1 MRNCQARF
9 VEWKNQFCVIKF
21 KTAQASG
28 EPLDL
33 RSLLR
38 SREPISRS
46 KRTIRGKVPD
56 LIHDCMHHCESHNE
70 VKAVQVLVASAH
82 AEIFKVQPLEV
93 LYQVE
98 GKRAR
103 YFPDILLQWRNEIWI
118 VEVKDDKKADSP
130 QEQIR
135 FATLKELL
143 LTHNLNFT
151 LWKKSS
157 ICAEPRLANA
167 RIVLRY
173 QTCGL
178 SAFERE
184 HMRRKFAETP
194 ETTLNMLSD
203 DEVRAAFRLVIEGM
217 LHIDW
222 WVPLRRSSI
231 VSAHP
236 VGHQEWPSRTT
247 ELTH

>member
-1 MRNCQARF
+1 MRNGQARF
-9 VEWKNQFCVIKF
+9 VEWNNQSCVIRF
-21 KTAQASG
+21 KTAQPGGA
-28 EPLDL
+28 PLDL
-33 RSLLR
+33 HSLLR

-46 KRTIRGKVPD
+46 KMTIRGKVPD
-56 LIHDCMHHCESHNE
+56 LIHDCTHHCESHNE
-70 VKAVQVLVASAH
+70 VKAVQILVAAAH
-82 AEIFKVQPLEV
+82 AEVFKVQPLEV

-98 GKRAR
+98 GKRTR
-103 YFPDILLQWRNEIWI
+103 YFPDILLKWGNEIWV

-130 QEQIR
+130 KEQIR
-135 FATLKELL
+135 FAKLKELL
-143 LTHNLNFT
+143 LTHNLNFI

-173 QTCGL
+173 QTCRL

-203 DEVRAAFRLVIEGM
+203 DEVRAAFRLVMDGI
-217 LHIDW
+217 LHVDW
-222 WVPLRRSSI
+222 WEPLRRSSI
-231 VSAHP
+231 ISAHP

-247 ELTH
+247 EPTY